1 MTEKDYKTAC
11 RMINYDR
18 IHELRETEHRS
29 IQWIADHVGLN
40 FRTVKKYLEMDR
52 SEFEAFSESITNK
65 PFILE
70 PYKDFIVARLSLFQD
85 TPAAQ
90 MHDWLKEHY
99 PDFPDV
105 SPRTVYNY
113 VMKLRSEYNLPKIA
127 VNERIYKALPLDPP
141 GQYAQVDFG
150 HKKMRSSD
158 GKMHTMH
165 FMVMILCHSR
175 YKFVWFQNKP
185 FTSETAVIA
194 HEKAFEYFHGIP
206 KHIIYD
212 QDAVFLYDENI
223 GDYKMAAVF
232 ESYVK
237 SRPFTVIFCRPAD
250 PESKGKV
257 ENAVKYVKQ
266 SFLLNRSFST
276 LDNLNSEVLA
286 WLNRTGNMMVHGTTC
301 KIPYEEW
308 CRECRDL
315 MPYTPVNALPAEAG
329 HKVAPTNSVKYRGNI
344 YSVPAGTYKDDT
356 TRVLLEESG
365 GDLFIKTMDGERLAR
380 FVIPA
385 GRGNVVIN
393 KNHYR
398 DTSKRLDERL
408 DEVKSLFSNQT
419 KASVLL
425 AQVRARYPRYL
436 RDQLATIQECILK
449 HGQEAADMALS
460 LCLGNRLYSA
470 NDFKSFI
477 SSRKVTVS
485 EPKAEIKPLG
495 DDAARMMA
503 NFDPGRSSIDTY
515 EGVWNRQ

>member
-11 RMINYDR
+11 RMITYDR
-18 IHELRETEHRS
+18 IHELREVELRS
-29 IQWIADHVGLN
+29 IQWIANHVGLN

-52 SEFEAFSESITNK
+52 SEFESYSESITNK
-65 PFILE
+65 PFLLE
-70 PYKDFIVARLSLFQD
+70 PYRDFIVERLTLYQD

-127 VNERIYKALPLDPP
+127 QNERIYKALPLDPP

-158 GKMHTMH
+158 GSLHTLH
-165 FMVMILCHSR
+165 FMVMVLCHSR
-175 YKFVWFQNKP
+175 QKFVWFQDKP
-185 FTSETAVIA
+185 FTSETAVMA
-194 HEKAFEYFHGIP
+194 HEKSFEYFHGIP
-206 KHIIYD
+206 KRIIYD

-223 GDYKMAAVF
+223 GDYKMTAVF
-232 ESYVK
+232 DSYVK

-266 SFLLNRSFST
+266 NFLLNRAYSS
-276 LDNLNSEVLA
+276 LDNLNAEVLS
-286 WLNRTGNMMVHGTTC
+286 WLSRTGNMMVHGTTC
-301 KIPYEEW
+301 RIPYEEW
-308 CRECRDL
+308 CKECRDL
-315 MPYTPVNALPAEAG
+315 TPYTPVNALPAEAG

-344 YSVPAGTYKDDT
+344 YSVPSGTYKDDT
-356 TRVLLEESG
+356 TRVLLEENG
-365 GDLFIKTMDGERLAR
+365 GDLLVKAMDGTQIAK

-385 GRGNVVIN
+385 GRGNVVTN

-398 DTSKRLDERL
+398 DTSARLDERMA
-408 DEVKSLFSNQT
+408 EVRGLFSDPS
-419 KASVLL
+419 KAAMLL
-425 AQVRARYPRYL
+425 TQVKARYPRYL
-436 RDQLATIQECILK
+436 RDHLATIQECVLK
-449 HGQEAADMALS
+449 YGQDASDAALS

-470 NDFKSFI
+470 NDFKAFI
-477 SSRKVTVS
+477 SAQKSTQP
-485 EPKAEIKPLG
+485 EPKLEIKPLG
-495 DDAARMMA
+495 DDSARMMA
-503 NFDPGRSSIDTY
+503 NFDPGRSSIETY